1 MGTTRGGK
9 QRQREGRGEKVN
21 CVFSV
26 GVFNL
31 PHVELWGQSGLQ
43 SRPELST
50 VAGPLDISGQ
60 AGNTASSRGGAWP
73 WVGSSHWPGDGT
85 SGAKTLRGVG
95 QHPSWEEC
103 VPIWKQQILVDVS
116 VLGFPS
122 SSSSSEVPFASR
134 GPAQLNSG
142 IMVPSRK
149 FRDGRAGLEATL
161 LDESLVLLD
170 ISSQEQ
176 ER

>member
-1 MGTTRGGK
+1 MFLSW
-9 QRQREGRGEKVN
+9 
-21 CVFSV
+21 VF
-26 GVFNL
+26 L
-31 PHVELWGQSGLQ
+31 RHPH
-43 SRPELST
+43 P
-50 VAGPLDISGQ
+50 
-60 AGNTASSRGGAWP
+60 
-73 WVGSSHWPGDGT
+73 
-85 SGAKTLRGVG
+85 
-95 QHPSWEEC
+95 
-103 VPIWKQQILVDVS
+103 
-116 VLGFPS
+116 
-122 SSSSSEVPFASR
+122 SSEVPFASR